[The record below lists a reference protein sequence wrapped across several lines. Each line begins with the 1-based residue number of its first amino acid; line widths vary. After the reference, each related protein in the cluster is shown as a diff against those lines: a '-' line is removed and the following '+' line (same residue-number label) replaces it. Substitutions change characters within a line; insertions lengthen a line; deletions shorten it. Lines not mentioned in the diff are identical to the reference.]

1 MRALRNSS
9 PSRPRP
15 WLARLASA
23 AIVAGSVG
31 LTGLVLA
38 PATAEAQ
45 HYYGGRP
52 HFQYGGRPHFQPH
65 YGPPPGFYRPPP
77 PAYYRPPPAYYRPP
91 PAYYA
96 PPTYYAPPPAY
107 YAPPSAYYRPPPP
120 GFGFYVR

>member
-15 WLARLASA
+15 WLTRLASV
-23 AIVAGSVG
+23 AIVAGSIG
-31 LTGLVLA
+31 LTGLAMA

-45 HYYGGRP
+45 HY
-52 HFQYGGRPHFQPH
+52 YGGRPHFQPH